1 VIPALIKS
9 WPANY
14 PGRASFEI
22 IPPWVLVR
30 GRLTVTYLT
39 AGAGYFSLPS
49 GHSGVR
55 RPRVPRSFLKP
66 HMRLRRANN
75 TLPAENLLLITF
87 PASERIRA
95 VAVELIISRSISCLD
110 VTRLAL
116 RFIFFFT
123 PRRDRTPF
131 PHPSPIR

>member
-49 GHSGVR
+49 ASP
-55 RPRVPRSFLKP
+55 RPPPSRTALVSETA
-66 HMRLRRANN
+66 H
-75 TLPAENLLLITF
+75 
-87 PASERIRA
+87 ASA
-95 VAVELIISRSISCLD
+95 ACK
-110 VTRLAL
+110 
-116 RFIFFFT
+116 
-123 PRRDRTPF
+123 
-131 PHPSPIR
+131 